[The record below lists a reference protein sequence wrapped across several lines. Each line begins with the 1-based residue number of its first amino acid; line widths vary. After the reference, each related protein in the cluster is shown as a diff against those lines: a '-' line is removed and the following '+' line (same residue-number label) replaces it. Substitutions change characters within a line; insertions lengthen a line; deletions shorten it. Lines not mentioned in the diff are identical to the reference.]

1 MAVMISKNASDEQQ
15 GFSAMMWILIQEK
28 EEKQDREFPSF

>member
-1 MAVMISKNASDEQQ
+1 MAVMISKNESDEQ